1 VKPRLAISGGV
12 LAAAMLAAGVAA
24 LAGDDPAAPA
34 SAATAVGD
42 RATVERRDLVER
54 DELDGTLGYADGGVL
69 AAGGVGTITRLR
81 APGAVVRRGEPL
93 YWLDGEPA
101 AFLLYGRLPAW
112 RDLGP
117 GIADGADIRQLERNL
132 RALGHDPDGDI
143 EVDEAWDWA
152 TTAAVRR
159 FQEEHGLT
167 EDATLAQGE
176 IVFRR
181 GPTRI
186 GEAKAAVGQTSA
198 PGRELAAVSGI
209 ERRVMVD
216 LDASRQSL
224 ARTGDAVTVELPT
237 GRTVRGRIVEVGKVA
252 EQPPGDDG
260 GDPTIEVTIALR
272 GSAARGSGLDQAPVD
287 VGFAVERRRDVLAVP
302 VEALLARRGGGFAV
316 ELVGGR
322 LMDVEPG
329 LYAGGYVEVEG
340 DLREGQTVVTA
351 R

>member
-24 LAGDDPAAPA
+24 LAGDDTAAPA
-34 SAATAVGD
+34 SAAPAIGA

-69 AAGGVGTITRLR
+69 AAGAVGTITRLR

-224 ARTGDAVTVELPT
+224 ARTGDAVRVELPT

>member
-1 VKPRLAISGGV
+1 
-12 LAAAMLAAGVAA
+12 
-24 LAGDDPAAPA
+24 
-34 SAATAVGD
+34 
-42 RATVERRDLVER
+42 
-54 DELDGTLGYADGGVL
+54 
-69 AAGGVGTITRLR
+69 
-81 APGAVVRRGEPL
+81 
-93 YWLDGEPA
+93 
-101 AFLLYGRLPAW
+101 
-112 RDLGP
+112 
-117 GIADGADIRQLERNL
+117 
-132 RALGHDPDGDI
+132 
-143 EVDEAWDWA
+143 
-152 TTAAVRR
+152 VRR